1 MTKQSIEKKVTEAL
15 YEASH
20 LLMGQTYTRDHL
32 YYTASQLCDVPYF
45 MVEWVGSRRPEDQY
59 KSPNTAYEER

>member
-1 MTKQSIEKKVTEAL
+1 MTETVEAKVTEAL

-32 YYTASQLCDVPYF
+32 YHTASRLCDIPYF
-45 MVEWVGSRRPEDQY
+45 MVAWVGSRRPEDHY
-59 KSPNTAYEER
+59 KPPNQTYEKK